1 MPALITACR
10 ACGYQ
15 ELFSA
20 TPADP
25 PTKEDQRLAGM
36 LESKACA
43 TCGAG
48 IEFSKL

>member
-25 PTKEDQRLAGM
+25 PTKEDQRLATM
-36 LESKACA
+36 LQSKACV
-43 TCGAG
+43 TCGAA
-48 IEFSKL
+48 IEFNRV